1 MLIEVM
7 GENLIIDE
15 LKHREKD
22 EIINEIASKFKE
34 AGVIKD
40 ETKFI
45 EEVKAREQIE
55 STAIGGG
62 IAIPHARS
70 DTVEK
75 LTVAFAKSKE
85 GIDFDSLDGKPV
97 HLIFMIAAPPDV
109 KKGYLQ
115 ILARIARLCKNERM
129 KEALIKAQNKHE
141 ILGIIKG
148 FDIGSEKP
156 ERIRLKEGRTIYPA
170 PE

>member
-22 EIINEIASKFKE
+22 EVINEIAAKFEE
-34 AGVIKD
+34 AGVVK
-40 ETKFI
+40 EVEQFVG
-45 EEVKAREQIE
+45 EVKAREEIE

-70 DTVEK
+70 DTVER

-85 GIDFDSLDGKPV
+85 GVDFDSLDGKPV
-97 HLIFMIAAPPDV
+97 HLIFMIASPPHI
-109 KKGYLQ
+109 KKEYLQ
-115 ILARIARLCKNERM
+115 ILARIARLCKNEKM
-129 KEALIKAQNKHE
+129 KDALIKSENRHE

-156 ERIRLKEGRTIYPA
+156 EKVKLKEGRTIYPT
-170 PE
+170 PG